1 MTTPERKAKPPSAE
15 LHIRLPATHYDQI
28 FALATKAGQ
37 SIPEWVRDAL
47 RQKLKKGE

>member
-1 MTTPERKAKPPSAE
+1 MKPPERKEKPPSAE

-37 SIPEWVRDAL
+37 TIPEWVRDAL
-47 RQKLKKGE
+47 RQKLKNAD

>member
-1 MTTPERKAKPPSAE
+1 MTPPERKVKPPSAE